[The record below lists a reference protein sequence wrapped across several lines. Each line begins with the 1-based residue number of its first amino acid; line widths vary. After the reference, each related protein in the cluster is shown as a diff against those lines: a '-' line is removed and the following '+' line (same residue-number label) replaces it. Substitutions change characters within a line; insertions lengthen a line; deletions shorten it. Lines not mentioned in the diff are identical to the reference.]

1 MDGRAKPGHDGGGQS
16 MRELKRLLFRGS
28 LVRAGARG
36 LPDYLTQSSP
46 RARRALRRCFKALRA
61 KRHVVLLW
69 IATWQITAA
78 RGHFPMH

>member
-1 MDGRAKPGHDGGGQS
+1 MTDPSQRQGDRFSEASSPG
-16 MRELKRLLFRGS
+16 
-28 LVRAGARG
+28 AGARG

-61 KRHVVLLW
+61 KRYVVLLW

-78 RGHFPMH
+78 RGYFPMH

>member
-1 MDGRAKPGHDGGGQS
+1 MTDPSQRQGDRFSETSSPG
-16 MRELKRLLFRGS
+16 
-28 LVRAGARG
+28 AGARG

-78 RGHFPMH
+78 RGYFPMH